1 MTRTAAR
8 LVMRMGV
15 ALLLLAAL
23 ARLAG
28 HTQADHAGDD
38 LAIIASGLLM
48 IVGALVARFGPD

>member
-1 MTRTAAR
+1 
-8 LVMRMGV
+8 MGV